1 MCALG
6 RNASWKKQVKNIDI
20 EIFTEEDRVEL
31 NSHFNKI
38 WPGVEQLAKNGKKL
52 YESWCNK
59 LRNIFRLALK
69 QEMAG

>member
-6 RNASWKKQVKNIDI
+6 RNASWKKQVKNSDI

-38 WPGVEQLAKNGKKL
+38 WPGVEQLAKNGKKTV
-52 YESWCNK
+52 
-59 LRNIFRLALK
+59 
-69 QEMAG
+69 